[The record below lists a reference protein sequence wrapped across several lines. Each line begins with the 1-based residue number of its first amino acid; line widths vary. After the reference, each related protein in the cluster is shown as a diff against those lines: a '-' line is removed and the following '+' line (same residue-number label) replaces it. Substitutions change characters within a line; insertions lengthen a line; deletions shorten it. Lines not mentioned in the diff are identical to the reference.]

1 MKIEK
6 QNHNDITIL
15 RMQGELSAEAG
26 GAIQET
32 TRNVIAEG
40 AAGIVLDMEN
50 IIFIDSSG
58 LEMLLWLRDYCDENN
73 RQFKIAALDENCT
86 TIMEITQLANRLDL
100 HKELSEAV
108 NSFV

>member
-1 MKIEK
+1 MKIEI

-15 RMQGELSAEAG
+15 RLQGELSAEAG
-26 GAIQET
+26 SVVQET
-32 TRNVIAEG
+32 ASGVITKG

-50 IIFIDSSG
+50 VISIDSNG

-86 TIMEITQLANRLDL
+86 TIMEITRLASRLDL
-100 HKELSEAV
+100 HKEIAEAIK
-108 NSFV
+108 SFV